1 MRSVQ
6 TEVAHFPTVP
16 LKQREKFRD
25 CVSHLVVVFWS
36 WLRRVSLLGNTREF
50 PILNFRNMFHKW
62 TKGCGC
68 LPDKTI
74 YGVIMNRNSWLRM
87 MRCIKTSDFP
97 PLWLQNVLT
106 NTCLYFLLLLSKN
119 IFIQHTN
126 IQVISP
132 PPAHWFLCTSGFT
145 ERILHWQALPR
156 RVTRSV
162 TNQIAQ
168 RYFSFAIQSLNG
180 QWRNGTLIGS
190 P

>member
-119 IFIQHTN
+119 IFIQQA
-126 IQVISP
+126 IYKLLSP
-132 PPAHWFLCTSGFT
+132 LQHIVFYARAALQKGFSIDKCYLDASQGLWPIRSRSATFL
-145 ERILHWQALPR
+145 LP
-156 RVTRSV
+156 S
-162 TNQIAQ
+162 
-168 RYFSFAIQSLNG
+168 
-180 QWRNGTLIGS
+180 S

>member
-62 TKGCGC
+62 TKGRGC

-119 IFIQHTN
+119 IFIQQAMYKLFPPSSTLVFMHERLYWKD
-126 IQVISP
+126 SP
-132 PPAHWFLCTSGFT
+132 LT
-145 ERILHWQALPR
+145 
-156 RVTRSV
+156 SV
-162 TNQIAQ
+162 TST
-168 RYFSFAIQSLNG
+168 RHKVCDQSDRAALLFFCHPVLK
-180 QWRNGTLIGS
+180 WAVT
-190 P
+190 